1 MRYESE
7 QLIICYS
14 LAQPKANLNMVLAVP
29 RRKFLSIM
37 STTTALSLPAIH
49 LMAQEDG
56 RPQVKRPRSTDGDD
70 RYEPNWNKQFT
81 LTVANQGG
89 DINGNSDR
97 VLQAAVDYVNRMGGG
112 TVKIL
117 PGKFTLRNSVIL
129 PSRIRVIGSGN
140 DTLITKGPSVTS
152 EITEDSDWYDQEIT
166 LKDGK
171 SFQVG
176 DAVFIQVRNPNHNG
190 LDTIKR
196 TLVARSGNRFKL
208 NDGLRKNVWL
218 TGKPTATSVFPL
230 FASERTSD
238 VRIEDLVLD
247 GNRANN
253 VNMNGNYGGCIFL
266 QDCNRYTMHNVTTRN
281 YNGDGISFQICHDI
295 VVEDCYSHGNQDL
308 GVHPGSGSQRPVIR
322 NNKLHDNGIG
332 IFWCWGVRY
341 GLAEHNNIQR
351 NRNFGISIGHCDTDN
366 VMRLNTVQD
375 SGKVGIL
382 FRDDSRGKDF
392 WANRNV
398 IEENSIINSGAADG
412 IGILIEGQTRDTQ
425 VRNNTIIEKRSP
437 MNRTGIKIQKDVGN
451 LKLDSNKIEGYNNK
465 IVDNRE

>member
-1 MRYESE
+1 MALS
-7 QLIICYS
+7 
-14 LAQPKANLNMVLAVP
+14 VP
-29 RRKFLSIM
+29 RRKFLSLM
-37 STTTALSLPAIH
+37 STATLLSLPAVH
-49 LMAQEDG
+49 MLAEEDG
-56 RPQVKRPRSTDGDD
+56 RPPVKRPRSTDGDE
-70 RYEPNWNKQFT
+70 RFEPEWDKKFT
-81 LTVANQGG
+81 LTVGNQ
-89 DINGNSDR
+89 DADVNGNSDR
-97 VLQAAVDYVNRMGGG
+97 ALQAAVDYVKRLGGG
-112 TVKIL
+112 TVKIM

-129 PSRIRVIGSGN
+129 PSRIRVIGSG
-140 DTLITKGPSVTS
+140 DETLITKGASVST
-152 EITEDSDWYDQEIT
+152 EISEDSDWYDQEIT
-166 LKDGK
+166 LKDAK

-230 FASERTSD
+230 FASERTTD
-238 VRIEDLVLD
+238 VRIENLVLD
-247 GNRANN
+247 GNRENN

-266 QDCNRYTMHNVTTRN
+266 QDCNRYTIHNVTTRN
-281 YNGDGISFQICHDI
+281 YNGDGISFQICHDV
-295 VVEDCYSHGNQDL
+295 VVENCYSHGNQDL

-351 NRNFGISIGHCDTDN
+351 NRDFGISIGHCDTDN
-366 VMRLNTVQD
+366 VMRLNTVED

-398 IEENSIINSGAADG
+398 IEDNKIINSGAADG

-425 VRNNTIIEKRSP
+425 VRNNTIIEKRGP

-451 LKLDSNKIEGYNNK
+451 LKLESNRIEGYHQK